1 MIRAP
6 DTQRGIALIAVLWL
20 LVLLAGLALAIASR
34 TRSETQLVAA
44 LSGEA
49 EARALAEGAVF
60 RAIERLLEPS
70 TTSGAAVTGYERR
83 VEDKDGVRIDVE
95 IRDECGKVDLNTGRA
110 RLIEGLLGQH
120 APTEDAFA
128 ITQAILDWRDPDS
141 QRRPQGAEDNDY
153 RALGRRSGARDGPFE
168 TVAELVQV
176 KGMTPALLDRVAP
189 DLTVDC
195 LKAGVEPLAASP
207 AVLAAVPGLA
217 PPGIAAFLD
226 RRAAWQANPQAG
238 QPPVLAGAGDY
249 AEDSEAD
256 AFGLR
261 ATVTLP
267 GGRSL
272 VWEAVAWITPTGEKP
287 YVLRRWA
294 RGWAAIPAPARAD
307 ETRLQK

>member
-1 MIRAP
+1 MTRGP
-6 DTQRGIALIAVLWL
+6 RNQRGIAIIAVLWL
-20 LVLLAGLALAIASR
+20 LVLLAGVALAIASR
-34 TRSETQLVAA
+34 TRSETQAVFA
-44 LSGEA
+44 LNGEA
-49 EARALAEGAVF
+49 EARALAEGAIH
-60 RAIERLLEPS
+60 RGIEGLLAPS
-70 TTSGAAVTGYERR
+70 ATAGAAITGYERR
-83 VEDKDGVRIDVE
+83 IEEKDGIRIDIE

-110 RLIEGLLGQH
+110 RLIEGLLARH
-120 APTEDAFA
+120 ASSEDAFA

-153 RALGRRSGARDGPFE
+153 RALGRRTGSRDGPFE
-168 TVAELVQV
+168 TVAELAQV

-207 AVLAAVPGLA
+207 AVLAAVPGLS

-226 RRAAWQANPQAG
+226 LRAAWQANPQGG
-238 QPPVLAGAGDY
+238 QPPVLAEAGDY
-249 AEDSEAD
+249 AEESEAD

-272 VWEAVAWITPTGEKP
+272 VWDAVAWTTPSGEKP
-287 YVLRRWA
+287 YILRRWA
-294 RGWAAIPAPARAD
+294 RSWSNPPPPPGP
-307 ETRLQK
+307 QK